1 MMYFLSFLKLKH
13 IPGAVFSDLLTKQI
27 LVRRFISGTVLK
39 SKKLDL
45 GLIKDFIT
53 LQNKLNKE
61 EYFRGYNRFSIN
73 NSSQKDDG
81 FFREET
87 SRFFVEGPEK
97 LAKLKIYNLQI
108 VNKFYKIFKH
118 LEKNKEQ
125 IIDDFSNMP
134 FARQHHDFRDD
145 NIVGKQQKLVD
156 WGSSYG
162 YGPFLFDL
170 AAYLV
175 NDRRGFEILL
185 KHSDICKKSDRKKIE
200 RWLYVALAASFL
212 GFLQWRI
219 DIGANFKNKEECR
232 KFLEYEY
239 KPYKKLLEYS
249 FMGPKK
255 SN

>member
-87 SRFFVEGPEK
+87 
-97 LAKLKIYNLQI
+97 
-108 VNKFYKIFKH
+108 
-118 LEKNKEQ
+118 
-125 IIDDFSNMP
+125 
-134 FARQHHDFRDD
+134 
-145 NIVGKQQKLVD
+145 
-156 WGSSYG
+156 
-162 YGPFLFDL
+162 
-170 AAYLV
+170 
-175 NDRRGFEILL
+175 
-185 KHSDICKKSDRKKIE
+185 
-200 RWLYVALAASFL
+200 
-212 GFLQWRI
+212 
-219 DIGANFKNKEECR
+219 
-232 KFLEYEY
+232 
-239 KPYKKLLEYS
+239 
-249 FMGPKK
+249 
-255 SN
+255 